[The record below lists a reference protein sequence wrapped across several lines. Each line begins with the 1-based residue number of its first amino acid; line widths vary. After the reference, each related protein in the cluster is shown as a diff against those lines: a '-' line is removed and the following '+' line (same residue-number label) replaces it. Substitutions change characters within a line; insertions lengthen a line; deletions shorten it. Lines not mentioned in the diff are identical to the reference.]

1 MLYMDGSS
9 GVAGGGAPRTD
20 DTYCIDVNWLHILS
34 AGEQGFQF
42 TGHAESIGSVTNEFG
57 QV

>member
-1 MLYMDGSS
+1 MDGSS